1 MCSLKTGIKQ
11 VKESSWKYLYPGSN
25 FYLIYYMYFKYTC
38 SINLKALKDKKKK
51 TTHFILTEVVLVVN
65 RQLKHKFESNCYAK

>member
-1 MCSLKTGIKQ
+1 
-11 VKESSWKYLYPGSN
+11 
-25 FYLIYYMYFKYTC
+25 MYFKYTC